1 MKLYSILDEKAGTF
15 CPPFVCV
22 SNGVAVRQL
31 MDLVQDEKTTI
42 SKYPEDFSLYFVG
55 DFADDTGLLLPLDSV
70 PVLVMHAKDAII
82 IDSK

>member
-1 MKLYSILDEKAGTF
+1 MKLYSIFDAKANTF
-15 CPPFVCV
+15 CAPFVCV

-42 SKYPEDFSLYFVG
+42 SKYPEDFSLYFIG
-55 DFADDTGLLLPLDSV
+55 DFADDSGMLLPLDSV

-82 IDSK
+82 FNP